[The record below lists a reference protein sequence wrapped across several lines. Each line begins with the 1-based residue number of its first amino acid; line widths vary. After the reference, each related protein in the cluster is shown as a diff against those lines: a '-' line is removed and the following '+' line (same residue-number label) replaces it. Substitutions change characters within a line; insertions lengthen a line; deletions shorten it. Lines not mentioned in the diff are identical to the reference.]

1 VSLPSSLLIDS
12 VSFSGAS
19 GFWIRRIGMGGI
31 FRSLKEEGDEE
42 EEELRVDGEGNGIV
56 FNDDDDEGAS

>member
-1 VSLPSSLLIDS
+1 MSSLSSLMIDS

-31 FRSLKEEGDEE
+31 FRSLKGEGDE

-56 FNDDDDEGAS
+56 FNDDNDEGSS